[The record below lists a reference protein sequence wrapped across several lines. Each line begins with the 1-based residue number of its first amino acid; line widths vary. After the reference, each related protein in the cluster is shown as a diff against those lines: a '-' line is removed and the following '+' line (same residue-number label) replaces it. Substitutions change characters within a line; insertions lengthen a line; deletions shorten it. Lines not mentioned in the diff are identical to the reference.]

1 MAKAEYIQRGDN
13 IDYTAA
19 ANIAY
24 MEVVPLAARIG
35 VALAE
40 IPKGEPGAVT
50 HVGAV
55 RFSAATGEIDVGAEV
70 YWDKTQNVIVDAS
83 GASTVCAGHLIA
95 PKAQADTTA
104 LVRIG

>member
-13 IDYTAA
+13 IDYMTAA
-19 ANIAY
+19 NTAY

-40 IPKGEPGAVT
+40 IPKGATGT
-50 HVGAV
+50 GTRVGSF
-55 RFSAATGEIDVGAEV
+55 RFPAATGKIDVGAEG
-70 YWDKTQNVIVDAS
+70 YWDKTQNVIVGAS
-83 GASTVCAGHLIA
+83 GASTVRAGHLIA
-95 PKAQADTTA
+95 PKVQADTTA

>member
-13 IDYTAA
+13 IDYTAE

-35 VALAE
+35 IALAE
-40 IPKGEPGAVT
+40 IPKGETGAVT
-50 HVGAV
+50 LVGAF
-55 RFSAATGEIDVGAEV
+55 RFPAATGKIDVGAEV
-70 YWDKTQNVIVDAS
+70 YWDKTQNVIVGAS
-83 GASTVCAGHLIA
+83 GASTVRTGHLIA

>member
-24 MEVVPLAARIG
+24 MEVVPLSARIG

-40 IPKGEPGAVT
+40 IPKGETGTVAITGAF
-50 HVGAV
+50 
-55 RFSAATGEIDVGAEV
+55 RFPAATGKIDVGAEV
-70 YWDKTQNVIVDAS
+70 YWDKTQNVIVGAS
-83 GASTVCAGHLIA
+83 GASTVRAGHLIA

-104 LVRIG
+104 LVRID

>member
-13 IDYTAA
+13 IDYTAE

-35 VALAE
+35 IALAE
-40 IPKGEPGAVT
+40 IPKGETGAVT
-50 HVGAV
+50 LVGTF
-55 RFSAATGEIDVGAEV
+55 RFPAATGKIDVGAEV
-70 YWDKTQNVIVDAS
+70 YWDKTQSTIVGTS
-83 GASTVCAGHLIA
+83 GASTVHAGHLIA
-95 PKAQADTTA
+95 PKAQADTMA